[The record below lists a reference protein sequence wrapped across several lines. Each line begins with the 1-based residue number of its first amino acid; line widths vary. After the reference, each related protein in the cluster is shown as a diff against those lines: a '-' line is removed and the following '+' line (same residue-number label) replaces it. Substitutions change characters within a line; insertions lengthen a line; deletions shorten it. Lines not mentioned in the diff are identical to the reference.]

1 MKKITLYG
9 YAVRALL
16 AIGAFTV
23 TLAFAGAPAHA
34 DDNPVT
40 APTLTGWAGLAP
52 ETFVPGSIASGAALG
67 KTAIHGIPV
76 PWKRQPVQGFSGL
89 LHNKDGT
96 FDALSDNGYGSRGN
110 SADFLLRIHKVRPDQ
125 ATGTVDVLGGVN
137 LTDPDRHVPWRL
149 TRKDRTLTGADFDP
163 ESIARDGNGGYWIG
177 DEFGPYLLHVD
188 GRGRLLAA
196 PVPMPGVIAPET
208 ADRTGEV
215 ANLPSSKGI
224 EGLAASP
231 DGRHLYALLEGTVD
245 GDGARDLRLTEFD
258 TRSGQY
264 TGVRYTYRLEA
275 EGMVASDVVAVDA
288 NRFLVIEHD
297 GGLGANAET
306 KRIYLADRRSTG
318 VMSKSLVTDL
328 MQVANPQ
335 RLGDFRRTFSFPVQP
350 EGLVVLD
357 DYTLGVVNDNNFPG
371 SAGRYPGVADST
383 EFLTIRL
390 PKALSGNGY

>member
-1 MKKITLYG
+1 
-9 YAVRALL
+9 
-16 AIGAFTV
+16 
-23 TLAFAGAPAHA
+23 
-34 DDNPVT
+34 
-40 APTLTGWAGLAP
+40 
-52 ETFVPGSIASGAALG
+52 
-67 KTAIHGIPV
+67 
-76 PWKRQPVQGFSGL
+76 
-89 LHNKDGT
+89 
-96 FDALSDNGYGSRGN
+96 
-110 SADFLLRIHKVRPDQ
+110 
-125 ATGTVDVLGGVN
+125 
-137 LTDPDRHVPWRL
+137 
-149 TRKDRTLTGADFDP
+149 
-163 ESIARDGNGGYWIG
+163 
-177 DEFGPYLLHVD
+177 
-188 GRGRLLAA
+188 
-196 PVPMPGVIAPET
+196 MPGVIAPET

-224 EGLAASP
+224 EGLAASRTA
-231 DGRHLYALLEGTVD
+231 GTSTALLEDTVD